1 MYLQMET
8 MMMVCAPYTL
18 YRLFILSFP
27 ELNWD
32 LRLEI
37 ASVQSTSFLIRK
49 KRKVD
54 IGVDS
59 RHCYSVGAIIIVAFS
74 RRVHVS

>member
-1 MYLQMET
+1 MHLQMET

-18 YRLFILSFP
+18 YRLFILPFP

-49 KRKVD
+49 GKVD

-59 RHCYSVGAIIIVAFS
+59 RHCYSVGAVIIVAFS
-74 RRVHVS
+74 RRAHVS